1 MKSVEAIKILHGCD
15 LEGRILFR
23 SRELGALFGES
34 GDTLRSTIKRLTADG
49 ILERIAHDAYLYL
62 LFHHNEGDL
71 VTVVDKVY
79 DPPLRVRTRITK
91 VVEDQLRPGE
101 VTYESLESAASQWGF
116 ISQIPLGRIS
126 CVTTGAE
133 GLVDTRFG
141 AIEFVH
147 TDDGL
152 NDVKRGILDRMPRNR
167 LPIATEE
174 RCLHDLVSRKRSLEL
189 IDWDEV
195 DAD

>member
-1 MKSVEAIKILHGCD
+1 MKSVEAIKILHSCD
-15 LEGRILFR
+15 LEGRILFH
-23 SRELGALFGES
+23 SRELGTLFGES
-34 GDTLRSTIKRLTADG
+34 GDTLRSTIKRLAADG
-49 ILERIAHDAYLYL
+49 ILERVAHDSYLYL
-62 LFHHNEGDL
+62 LFHPNGCDVLGHIA
-71 VTVVDKVY
+71 TF
-79 DPPLRVRTRITK
+79 
-91 VVEDQLRPGE
+91 LRPGE

-126 CVTTGAE
+126 CMTTGAE
-133 GLVDTRFG
+133 GFVDTRFG
-141 AIEFVH
+141 AIEFIH
-147 TDDGL
+147 TDDDS

-195 DAD
+195 DVD

>member
-1 MKSVEAIKILHGCD
+1 MKSVEAIKILHSCD
-15 LEGRILFR
+15 VEGRILFR
-23 SRELGALFGES
+23 SRELGTLFGES
-34 GDTLRSTIKRLTADG
+34 GDTLRSTIKRLAADG
-49 ILERIAHDAYLYL
+49 ILERVALDAFLYL
-62 LFHHNEGDL
+62 LFHPNCCDVLGHFA
-71 VTVVDKVY
+71 TF
-79 DPPLRVRTRITK
+79 
-91 VVEDQLRPGE
+91 LRPGE

-141 AIEFVH
+141 AIEFIH
-147 TDDGL
+147 TDDDS

-195 DAD
+195 DVD

>member
-23 SRELGALFGES
+23 SRELGALFDEH

-49 ILERIAHDAYLYL
+49 ILERVAHDAYLYL
-62 LFHHNEGDL
+62 LHPNGCDL
-71 VTVVDKVY
+71 
-79 DPPLRVRTRITK
+79 LGHIAAF
-91 VVEDQLRPGE
+91 LRPGGA
-101 VTYESLESAASQWGF
+101 TYESLESAASQWGF

-147 TDDGL
+147 TDDDL
-152 NDVKRGILDRMPRNR
+152 DAVKRGIIDRMPRNR

-195 DAD
+195 DVD

>member
-1 MKSVEAIKILHGCD
+1 M
-15 LEGRILFR
+15 
-23 SRELGALFGES
+23 
-34 GDTLRSTIKRLTADG
+34 
-49 ILERIAHDAYLYL
+49 
-62 LFHHNEGDL
+62 
-71 VTVVDKVY
+71 
-79 DPPLRVRTRITK
+79 
-91 VVEDQLRPGE
+91 Q
-101 VTYESLESAASQWGF
+101 SLEAPRHREWASISAGSR
-116 ISQIPLGRIS
+116 LGRIS

-147 TDDGL
+147 TNDGL

>member
-49 ILERIAHDAYLYL
+49 ILERIAHDAYPDGCDL
-62 LFHHNEGDL
+62 LGHIAAF
-71 VTVVDKVY
+71 
-79 DPPLRVRTRITK
+79 
-91 VVEDQLRPGE
+91 LRPGE

-133 GLVDTRFG
+133 GLIDTRFG

-147 TDDGL
+147 TNDGL

>member
-23 SRELGALFGES
+23 SRELGGFSVSPAI
-34 GDTLRSTIKRLTADG
+34 RSARPSRGSPRTASSSASPMTRTSTCFSTPTAATCSA
-49 ILERIAHDAYLYL
+49 ISRRFCAPARSPM
-62 LFHHNEGDL
+62 
-71 VTVVDKVY
+71 KA
-79 DPPLRVRTRITK
+79 RVRGIAVGLHLADPARTHLMR
-91 VVEDQLRPGE
+91 DD
-101 VTYESLESAASQWGF
+101 
-116 ISQIPLGRIS
+116 
-126 CVTTGAE
+126 GAE

-147 TDDGL
+147 TNDGL

>member
-1 MKSVEAIKILHGCD
+1 MIRTYICCSIPTAAMCSAIS
-15 LEGRILFR
+15 RR
-23 SRELGALFGES
+23 SCAPARSPTKASSPRHRS
-34 GDTLRSTIKRLTADG
+34 G
-49 ILERIAHDAYLYL
+49 
-62 LFHHNEGDL
+62 
-71 VTVVDKVY
+71 
-79 DPPLRVRTRITK
+79 
-91 VVEDQLRPGE
+91 
-101 VTYESLESAASQWGF
+101 GF

-133 GLVDTRFG
+133 GFVDTRFG
-141 AIEFVH
+141 AIEFIH
-147 TDDGL
+147 TDDDS

-195 DAD
+195 DVD

>member
-1 MKSVEAIKILHGCD
+1 MKASSPQH
-15 LEGRILFR
+15 R
-23 SRELGALFGES
+23 SGAS
-34 GDTLRSTIKRLTADG
+34 SR
-49 ILERIAHDAYLYL
+49 
-62 LFHHNEGDL
+62 
-71 VTVVDKVY
+71 
-79 DPPLRVRTRITK
+79 
-91 VVEDQLRPGE
+91 
-101 VTYESLESAASQWGF
+101 
-116 ISQIPLGRIS
+116 
-126 CVTTGAE
+126 AE

-147 TDDGL
+147 TNDGL

>member
-1 MKSVEAIKILHGCD
+1 MPSYTDEQ
-15 LEGRILFR
+15 
-23 SRELGALFGES
+23 
-34 GDTLRSTIKRLTADG
+34 KRRAVDM
-49 ILERIAHDAYLYL
+49 IEERVAHDAYLYL
-62 LFHHNEGDL
+62 LSHPNGCDL
-71 VTVVDKVY
+71 
-79 DPPLRVRTRITK
+79 LGHIAAF
-91 VVEDQLRPGE
+91 LRPGGA
-101 VTYESLESAASQWGF
+101 TYESLESAASQWGF

-147 TDDGL
+147 TDDDL
-152 NDVKRGILDRMPRNR
+152 DAVKRGIIDRMPRNR

-195 DAD
+195 DVD

>member
-1 MKSVEAIKILHGCD
+1 MERVWDGILGVDGLNLDHSGIVVERRQ
-15 LEGRILFR
+15 EGFSEKRR
-23 SRELGALFGES
+23 
-34 GDTLRSTIKRLTADG
+34 GDQDSAWVRPG
-49 ILERIAHDAYLYL
+49 ILERVAHDAYLYL
-62 LFHHNEGDL
+62 LFHPDGCDL
-71 VTVVDKVY
+71 
-79 DPPLRVRTRITK
+79 LCHIAAF
-91 VVEDQLRPGE
+91 LRPGGA
-101 VTYESLESAASQWGF
+101 TYESLESAASQWGF

-152 NDVKRGILDRMPRNR
+152 DDVKRGILDRMPRNR